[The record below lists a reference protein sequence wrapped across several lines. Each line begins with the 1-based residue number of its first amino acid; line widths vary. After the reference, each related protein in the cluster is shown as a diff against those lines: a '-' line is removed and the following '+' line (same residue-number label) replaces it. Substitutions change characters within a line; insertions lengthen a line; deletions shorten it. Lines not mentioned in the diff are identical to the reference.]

1 MNLILS
7 PSGVDASTHAYP
19 MAAPI
24 PRACA
29 LSGLSR
35 SAIYRAAAAGQI
47 TLRKIGRTTLV
58 DLESVRAFLASLPE
72 AQIGVGTRR
81 A

>member
-1 MNLILS
+1 MNYVTS
-7 PSGVDASTHAYP
+7 PSGADAITHAYP

-29 LSGLSR
+29 LSGMSR

-58 DLESVRAFLASLPE
+58 DMESVRAFLAALPA
-72 AQIGVGTRR
+72 AQIGGN
-81 A
+81 AA